1 MFISCSQ
8 EEDPPQMLFLVS
20 KSTLITHNTQLA
32 TNKVEF
38 RNGIGIDSILNEKKT
53 RLQDYNIYMYNA

>member
-8 EEDPPQMLFLVS
+8 EEDPPQVLILVS

-32 TNKVEF
+32 TNDVEF
-38 RNGIGIDSILNEKKT
+38 GNGIGIDSILK
-53 RLQDYNIYMYNA
+53 